1 MQVILLERIEKL
13 GQMGDVV
20 NVKSGYARNYLLP
33 KKKALRATGDNIA
46 VFETQRAQLEA
57 ENLKRRSDAEAVSE
71 KMDDASIVVIRS
83 AGDSGQLYGSV
94 SSRDIA
100 EGLTEGGYTVNRNQV
115 QIDRPI
121 KEIGIHDI
129 RIVLHPEVSI
139 TAHVNVA
146 RSQEEADTQAERA
159 ARGEDPVMTTAE
171 QEAAE
176 DMAAPEVG
184 ELLEEDQVEAFQARQ
199 EEDEAAEAEAEAD
212 AIAAADA
219 AAART
224 AEAAAA
230 AEAAE
235 EADAEAPAD
244 DAAVDAEN
252 KAPGEG

>member
-33 KKKALRATGDNIA
+33 KKKALRATGSNLA
-46 VFETQRAQLEA
+46 VFETQRSQLEA
-57 ENLKRRSDAEAVSE
+57 ENLKRRSDAEEVSE

-176 DMAAPEVG
+176 DMAAPEVE
-184 ELLEEDQVEAFQARQ
+184 ELLEEDQVEAFQTRLD
-199 EEDEAAEAEAEAD
+199 EDEAAEAQAEAD
-212 AIAAADA
+212 AIAAGDA
-219 AAART
+219 RAAK
-224 AEAAAA
+224 A

-235 EADAEAPAD
+235 AAEKADAEAPAEG
-244 DAAVDAEN
+244 ADAEEEN
-252 KAPGEG
+252 KEPDES

>member
-20 NVKSGYARNYLLP
+20 NVKPGYARNFLLP
-33 KKKALRATGDNIA
+33 QKKALRATDENIA
-46 VFETQRAQLEA
+46 VFESQRTQLEA
-57 ENLKRRSDAEAVSE
+57 ENLKRRTDAEAVAG

-100 EGLTEGGYTVNRNQV
+100 AGLTEAGYTVNRSQV
-115 QIDRPI
+115 LVDRPI

-129 RIVLHPEVSI
+129 RIVLHPEVSV

-146 RSQEEADTQAERA
+146 RSQEEADAQAERA

-176 DMAAPEVG
+176 DLAAAPDVE
-184 ELLEEDQVEAFQARQ
+184 ELLEEEQVEAFQARQ
-199 EEDEAAEAEAEAD
+199 EEEEAEETEAAD
-212 AIAAADA
+212 
-219 AAART
+219 T
-224 AEAAAA
+224 GEAAASEESGTDTVTEG
-230 AEAAE
+230 EASDE
-235 EADAEAPAD
+235 ENSTEEKQ
-244 DAAVDAEN
+244 EN
-252 KAPGEG
+252 S